1 MFILRTAPHP
11 VFERRG
17 NNLYMKHTLT
27 LIEAL
32 VGFEKTIHH
41 LDDVPFTL
49 SRSGI
54 TQYGHVQTIKGKGMP
69 VEDNETTFGDL
80 FVEYHVI
87 LPNEIDSE
95 TIECKVTR
103 CSL

>member
-1 MFILRTAPHP
+1 
-11 VFERRG
+11 
-17 NNLYMKHTLT
+17 MKHTLT

-41 LDDVPFTL
+41 LDDAPFTL

-95 TIECKVTR
+95 TIECKVT
-103 CSL
+103 CYSL